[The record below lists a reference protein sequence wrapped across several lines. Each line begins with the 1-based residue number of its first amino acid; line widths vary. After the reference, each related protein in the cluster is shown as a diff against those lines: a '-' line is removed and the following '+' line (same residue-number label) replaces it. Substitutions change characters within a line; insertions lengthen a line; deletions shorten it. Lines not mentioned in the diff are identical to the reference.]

1 MNTILGY
8 IIPKPKKTPAKVIT
22 QKNTAGQ
29 NYIQALYYGRDDYSP
44 KVREIMSQFGDT
56 KIERME
62 VRRTPLGKLLTTT
75 LDVLTFYQIERN
87 NPYDELYHLHL
98 AIMLVGGT
106 TITIE
111 KNEVIS
117 MEVNPPP
124 RDKTQTREVVL
135 DKTVNYTLNSI
146 MQNTKDRMGKKFF
159 YYSARNENCQD
170 FILNI
175 LVANGLDTPELTE
188 FIKQDA
194 IRIFGDMVYFRK
206 FSNSTTDFAS
216 RIDVLKEGAGKND
229 GDPCWKQYE
238 QFGMKMKNG
247 KLVPNCVRKKKGK
260 GECCSDCEQGGDP
273 PPSKPHKQQPKKEG
287 GKGENLVSPS
297 PDNALSNVDIENIL
311 RPRTTTFG
319 GVYSKDTIPKKL
331 KKGFWY
337 VINMENEKDGDGTHW
352 VCFKYGD
359 SIEYYDSFGFP
370 PPNSILRLSK
380 NDIHYSKKQIQNEDS
395 TACGYFCI
403 ARILSPLDY
412 GAFLK
417 KFSKNTMKN
426 EQILKSML
434 PHGV

>member
-216 RIDVLKEGAGKND
+216 RIDVLKEGAGK
-229 GDPCWKQYE
+229 
-238 QFGMKMKNG
+238 
-247 KLVPNCVRKKKGK
+247 
-260 GECCSDCEQGGDP
+260 CCSDCETD
-273 PPSKPHKQQPKKEG
+273 E
-287 GKGENLVSPS
+287 EAPS

-319 GVYSKDTIPKKL
+319 GVYSKDKIPKKL

-417 KFSKNTMKN
+417 KFSKNTLKN